1 MPIAYGPVVSK
12 KIDHSQDTSSQ
23 TSIQDDDEPVCVCS
37 LCYEVVCPSEKM
49 LCLSPGC
56 LLVAHVICLAKT
68 FLKGNAILPIEGHCP
83 ACDSHLLW
91 GDLVR
96 KKKGCYN
103 NLTSTG
109 IDSHGDCD

>member
-12 KIDHSQDTSSQ
+12 KIDHLKGTTSQASV
-23 TSIQDDDEPVCVCS
+23 QDGDPVCVCS
-37 LCYEVVCPSEKM
+37 LCYEVVRPSEKIS
-49 LCLSPGC
+49 CLSPGC
-56 LLVAHVICLAKT
+56 LLTAHVICLAKT
-68 FLKGNAILPIEGHCP
+68 FLKGNCIIPIEGHCP

-109 IDSHGDCD
+109 IDSHGDSD